1 MRGPGAQRKKIT
13 ALFGGIKEAI
23 KEAFDHSF
31 NIKYRCI
38 LSSMITIWPLKY
50 NSMTLMDRKVNFT

>member
-13 ALFGGIKEAI
+13 ALFGGMKEAI

-31 NIKYRCI
+31 NIKHLCI
-38 LSSMITIWPLKY
+38 LVVLS
-50 NSMTLMDRKVNFT
+50 